1 MSKILVIDDSKTIRM
16 MVTNGL
22 KKQKFT
28 VYSASNG
35 VEGIELAQQKKPD
48 LIILDVMM
56 PEMNG
61 FETCVKLKSNPE
73 TASIPVLFLTAQN
86 SKEEIQQ
93 GFNVGGDEYLN
104 KPFKFHELLETVQT
118 LLKLYEI

>member
-28 VYSASNG
+28 VYSASIG

>member
-1 MSKILVIDDSKTIRM
+1 MSKILVVDDSKTIRM

-22 KKQKFT
+22 KKQNFT
-28 VYSASNG
+28 VYSAENG
-35 VEGIELAQQKKPD
+35 PDGIKIAKEKKPD

-61 FETCVKLKSNPE
+61 FEVCAKLKANPD
-73 TASIPVLFLTAQN
+73 TAAIPILFLTAQN

-104 KPFKFHELLETVQT
+104 KPFKFNELLETVQT